1 MKVKKIA
8 CLLTAL
14 VISAS
19 AAMVPAVANAAAGE
33 EVTVS
38 STTSYVEKEGGQLP
52 TVLLQNWQIFGRWKQ
67 VQQVQLVKIVA
78 LIELK

>member
-38 STTSYVEKEGGQLP
+38 STTSYVEKEGGGNY
-52 TVLLQNWQIFGRWKQ
+52 LQYYCRIGKSLDDGNRCSKCN
-67 VQQVQLVKIVA
+67 
-78 LIELK
+78 